1 MPLDSKLN
9 LPRRRQINF
18 INFFLIALRD
28 RLAIDFD
35 FLKNIDAAHFWGK
48 IVLHDDK
55 LVNFLV
61 VLQPRVE
68 LLDPTLQ
75 RGLRI
80 DVGQGGFAE
89 FERLGDAPA
98 FGHEERGDK
107 GSMVAEQDPLTDK
120 RLVFQLQLDERRVNA
135 RSVHAIK
142 NVLFPADDSE
152 RAVGIEGA
160 QVARMV
166 PAVRVENL
174 PCRLGILKITGRNRG
189 AANEDFS
196 VRGDANF
203 DVGKGLAQIAWPVL
217 ADAAERHATALGGT
231 VGADQR
237 NADQFEKAHDPRR
250 HRRAAV

>member
-1 MPLDSKLN
+1 MPLDSKLD
-9 LPRRRQINF
+9 LPWRRQINF
-18 INFFLIALRD
+18 FDFLLIALRNFF
-28 RLAIDFD
+28 AIDFD
-35 FLKNIDAAHFWGK
+35 FLKDIDAAHFWGK

-75 RGLRI
+75 HGLRI
-80 DVGQGGFAE
+80 GVGQGGFAE
-89 FERLGDAPA
+89 SERLGDASA
-98 FGHEERGDK
+98 FGHEEHGDK
-107 GSMVAEQDPLTDK
+107 GSMVAEQDRLTDE
-120 RLVFQLQLDERRVNA
+120 RLVFQLQLDERRVNV
-135 RSVHAIK
+135 RSVRAIK

-152 RAVGIEGA
+152 RAVGLQGA
-160 QVARMV
+160 QVARVV

-189 AANEDFS
+189 AAHEDFS

-203 DVGKGLAQIAWPVL
+203 DVGKGLAQIARPVL
-217 ADAAERHATALGGT
+217 ADAAERHTAALGGT

-237 NADQFEKAHDPRR
+237 DADQFEKAHDPRR